1 MAGTIIV
8 DKVQLDVG
16 QDTLRVFA
24 NTGSTIF
31 SANTLGIN
39 AASLG
44 YGTVPVA
51 QIPQLTTAK
60 MPTGSVLQVIQ
71 VAKTDTFSAQ
81 PGQNTWVDITGL
93 SVSITPTS
101 ATSKILV
108 FIDVAV
114 SHTVSTTGA
123 ANVRLVRGST
133 PIYIGDAAGSRAR
146 SIASWPYDF
155 TQYSLIRYSGV
166 YLDSP
171 ATTSS
176 TTYKYQ
182 IAGQS
187 SSYTVYVNRTHYDDN
202 RWEDPRVASSI
213 TVMEIAA

>member
-1 MAGTIIV
+1 MSIVLQGSTSGSCTLQEQAVAGTTV
-8 DKVQLDVG
+8 L
-16 QDTLRVFA
+16 TLP
-24 NTGSTIF
+24 TTSGTILTNS
-31 SANTLGIN
+31 SA
-39 AASLG
+39 
-44 YGTVPVA
+44 GT
-51 QIPQLTTAK
+51 
-60 MPTGSVLQVIQ
+60 VLQVIQ
-71 VAKTDTFSAQ
+71 TVKTDTFSAS

-114 SHTVSTTGA
+114 GSSTLSTGA
-123 ANVRLVRGST
+123 SVVRLMRGST
-133 PIYIGDAAGSRAR
+133 PIYLGDTAGSRALGI
-146 SIASWPYDF
+146 SSFPSPAAEF
-155 TQYSLIRYSGV
+155 AVIRYSGV
-166 YLDSP
+166 FLDSP

-187 SSYTVYVNRTHYDDN
+187 TGYTVYVNRCGYDAN

>member
-1 MAGTIIV
+1 MPIQFITPSIISSVANTQVTGTITASQIATV
-8 DKVQLDVG
+8 N
-16 QDTLRVFA
+16 A
-24 NTGSTIF
+24 NTITSGTI
-31 SANTLGIN
+31 
-39 AASLG
+39 
-44 YGTVPVA
+44 PVA
-51 QIPQLTTAK
+51 QIPRLTTAK
-60 MPTGSVLQVIQ
+60 MPTGSVLQVVQ
-71 VAKTDTFSAQ
+71 TVKSDTFSASPAQ
-81 PGQNTWVDITGL
+81 TVFVDITGL

-114 SHTVSTTGA
+114 GHSTQTTGA
-123 ANVRLVRGST
+123 ANVRLVRDST

-146 SIASWPYDF
+146 SIASWPYEF
-155 TQYSLIRYSGV
+155 AQYTLIRYSGV

-182 IAGQS
+182 IAGQN
-187 SSYTVYVNRTHYDDN
+187 SSYTVYVNRTSYDDN
-202 RWEDPRVASSI
+202 RWEDSRVASSI